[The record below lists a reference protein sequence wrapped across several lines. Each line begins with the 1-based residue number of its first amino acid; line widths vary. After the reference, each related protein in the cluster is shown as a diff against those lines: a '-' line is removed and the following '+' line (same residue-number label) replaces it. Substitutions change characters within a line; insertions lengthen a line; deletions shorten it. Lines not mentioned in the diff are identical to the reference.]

1 MLEVEV
7 ASCAASSAQVTEL
20 LPDLD
25 EPPEQ
30 VSMVDRRKI
39 MEALRVY
46 RSASNALREFIAE
59 ARP

>member
-1 MLEVEV
+1 MLEVE
-7 ASCAASSAQVTEL
+7 AAQLAASSAHVTEL